1 MSAYFVN
8 PETTQNT
15 KYRKGNPMKLS
26 ELFSHWNQVHAD
38 TLVVLDKFSE
48 DELSYVAYPGGMTVG
63 RIALHIADAKDGWFQ
78 RIFTRERADWPEN
91 YTLENYPS
99 KAAIA
104 ALLTAVHTQ
113 IFDQLD
119 GLTQADL
126 DTQVDSPWG
135 TFSLRFILW
144 HILEHEIHHRGEL
157 SLVLGLLGR
166 EGLQM

>member
-1 MSAYFVN
+1 M
-8 PETTQNT
+8 Q
-15 KYRKGNPMKLS
+15 LS
-26 ELFSHWNQVHAD
+26 ELFSHWNQVHAG
-38 TLVVLDKFSE
+38 TLAVLDKFTE

-63 RIALHIADAKDGWFQ
+63 RITLHIADAKDGWFH
-78 RIFTRERADWPEN
+78 RIFTQERQDWPEN

-104 ALLTAVHTQ
+104 ALLTAVHTR
-113 IFDQLD
+113 IFEHLQD
-119 GLTQADL
+119 LTEADL

-157 SLVLGLLGR
+157 SLILGLLGR
-166 EGLQM
+166 EGLEM